1 MCDCRFK
8 CCWFNL
14 WRQPEPTGGST
25 QVSRILGQFLVDTE
39 PEIPLAVADPAERY
53 LREYD
58 NMQCKPNIVMHYCL
72 MVRENIA
79 QGLGELPVSE
89 ARQNNILKIQCGLSE
104 MPTVTTRA
112 VDILVKMFKIAE
124 VWEVRPP
131 GPEPVPV
138 VAQLQGES
146 A

>member
-1 MCDCRFK
+1 M
-8 CCWFNL
+8 
-14 WRQPEPTGGST
+14 
-25 QVSRILGQFLVDTE
+25 VGQFLVDTE

-89 ARQNNILKIQCGLSE
+89 ARQKKHHQDPVRFERNAHGNHPGSRHFGEDVQNSGILGDT
-104 MPTVTTRA
+104 PAGAGTRA
-112 VDILVKMFKIAE
+112 G
-124 VWEVRPP
+124 RCT
-131 GPEPVPV
+131 
-138 VAQLQGES
+138 S
-146 A
+146 TR